1 MPHTNL
7 RVLASPHCPVVRAH
21 GTTTVAA
28 VEALL
33 RAQPHAVGVL
43 VDGSAPPQFVTRR
56 AFFER
61 LAERLA
67 EGTPLDDSIADFAA
81 HHGRALCVHEAS
93 TAAEDALVE
102 LLERR
107 DEAAFEPL
115 ALKSDDGHVELLDTR
130 AFLAEILNRPA
141 EGDAALEAARRRV
154 ERLSNLLTRLSR
166 DLGAHVH
173 DLAGALLM
181 LASTDLDDDQRAR
194 CSNAEETAR
203 NLARLVTD
211 LDDFVELESGRMALE
226 DGCFDIVD
234 VFDDLVDTFGAR
246 ARENGLE
253 LLVEVDPAL
262 PEQLRGDGARIRQV
276 LSDLVDNA
284 LAHTRSGSVAL
295 RARGADG
302 DLVLEVADTG
312 MGMDAATQRAALDP
326 FGSNESG
333 TTRSLV
339 GLGLGLSIVQHLVAA
354 LGGELA
360 CDSAPGRG
368 TCFRIRVPAAP
379 APATSAPA
387 RVVAGPGSRAFPTK
401 SAPVEQAPVA
411 MAPAAAVPAS
421 VAPAASAPA
430 DLAPAPVAPAPVAE
444 TRRAAV
450 PAPSAPRAAGPAT
463 RSRAPSSSAARPF
476 AGRRVLV
483 VDDEPV
489 ARTFATRVLEG
500 AGCSVDT
507 ADDGHVA
514 LQRLAERAYDLV
526 LMDVQMPQM
535 SGIETTRRLRATS
548 GQNQAVPV
556 LGLSS
561 SADRGTRD
569 SAVGVGM
576 RDLLL
581 KPIVA
586 GDLVRE
592 VHLVFEGRRTLA
604 PTSWRV
610 LVVDDQLVS
619 RRLAEAVLMAE
630 GARVRHAAD
639 GQEALTALARE
650 SFDLVL
656 LDLYMPRL
664 GGIETLVEMQR
675 RGDRTPV
682 VVLSGSESSEERQ
695 RALELGA
702 RTFVKKPIERG
713 ELVEACRASRAERR
727 AAA

>member
-7 RVLASPHCPVVRAH
+7 RILASPHCPVVRASAP
-21 GTTTVAA
+21 TTVAA
-28 VEALL
+28 VETLL
-33 RAQPHAVGVL
+33 RAQPHAAGVL
-43 VDGSAPPQFVTRR
+43 VAGSTPPQFVTRR
-56 AFFER
+56 VFFER
-61 LAERLA
+61 VAQRLA
-67 EGTPLDDSIADFAA
+67 EGAALDDTIADFAA
-81 HHGRALCVHEAS
+81 RHGRALCVHQAS
-93 TAAEDALVE
+93 TAAEEALVE

-107 DEAAFEPL
+107 DESAFEPL
-115 ALKSDDGHVELLDTR
+115 ALRTDDGEVELLDTR
-130 AFLAEILNRPA
+130 AFLAEILNRPP
-141 EGDAALEAARRRV
+141 EGDVALEAARQRV
-154 ERLSNLLTRLSR
+154 ERLSNLLARLSR
-166 DLGAHVH
+166 DLGAQVN

-194 CSNAEETAR
+194 CANAEQTAR
-203 NLARLVTD
+203 GLARLVTD

-226 DGCFDIVD
+226 DGWFDIVD
-234 VFDDLVDTFGAR
+234 VFDELVDTFGER

-312 MGMDAATQRAALDP
+312 VGMDAATLRSALDP
-326 FGSNESG
+326 FGSNENG

-339 GLGLGLSIVQHLVAA
+339 GLGLGLSIVQHLVTA
-354 LGGELA
+354 LGGELT

-368 TCFRIRVPAAP
+368 TCFRIAVPVAP
-379 APATSAPA
+379 ASANSA
-387 RVVAGPGSRAFPTK
+387 RTHTLPGPGSRVPQRT
-401 SAPVEQAPVA
+401 SAPVHV
-411 MAPAAAVPAS
+411 APAAAVGETPSPVAPAS
-421 VAPAASAPA
+421 VAPPK
-430 DLAPAPVAPAPVAE
+430 
-444 TRRAAV
+444 RAATS
-450 PAPSAPRAAGPAT
+450 APSASVAHAPAAQPRAKTASGP
-463 RSRAPSSSAARPF
+463 RPF

-489 ARTFATRVLEG
+489 ARTFASRVLEG

-507 ADDGHVA
+507 ADDGHAA

-526 LMDVQMPQM
+526 VMDVQMPHL

-548 GQNQAVPV
+548 GPSGAVPV

-561 SADRGTRD
+561 SAERATRD
-569 SAVGVGM
+569 AAIEAGM

-592 VHLVFEGRRTLA
+592 VHLVFEGRRTPA

-619 RRLAEAVLMAE
+619 RRLAEAVLTVE

-664 GGIETLVEMQR
+664 GGIETLAEMKR
-675 RGDRTPV
+675 RGDHTPV
-682 VVLSGSESSEERQ
+682 VVLSGSEASEERQ

-702 RTFVKKPIERG
+702 RAFVKKPIERS
-713 ELVEACRASRAERR
+713 ELVAACRASRAEKR